1 MELTGALTPLTMPT
15 TLRDSDLELLRYCH
29 ELRFCTIDH
38 LAALTGRHRQALHL
52 RLQQLIAEKY
62 IYRIKFP
69 NPNQKHIYSI
79 GSQGFTYLAYCGAIQ
94 LADVP
99 ARLRTNE
106 LKPLFLS
113 HTLLV
118 TDIHATLIL
127 AGRNSE
133 KRLADWREGKG
144 LYDSVTFYDA
154 GRKIRL
160 PVCPDAFF
168 TVEKNADP
176 KTNLAFA
183 LEADRGTT
191 TRRTFDD
198 KITGYWRF
206 LEQNRQIKRYGVK
219 WFRVITI
226 TLTAARAESLAELA
240 DQSIPK
246 RFRKY
251 FLFASRE
258 NFSLEHP
265 GGLYSPVFCTLKGST
280 FTSLVP

>member
-1 MELTGALTPLTMPT
+1 MLTA
-15 TLRDSDLELLRYCH
+15 LRDSDLEILRYCH

-38 LAALTGRHRQALHL
+38 LTALTGRHRQALHL

-79 GSQGFTYLAYCGAIQ
+79 GSHGFKHLAFSGSIP

-118 TDIHATLIL
+118 TDIHTTLML
-127 AGRNSE
+127 ASRNSPLQ
-133 KRLADWREGKG
+133 LADWREGKG
-144 LYDSVTFYDA
+144 IYDSVTFYEN

-160 PVCPDAFF
+160 PVCPDGFF
-168 TVEKNADP
+168 SIK
-176 KTNLAFA
+176 KTTRTGPGNQLAFA
-183 LEADRGTT
+183 LEADRSTT

-198 KITGYWRF
+198 KIKAYCQY
-206 LEQNRQIKRYGVK
+206 LEQNRQAKMFNVR
-219 WFRVITI
+219 WFRIVTF
-226 TLTAARAESLAELA
+226 TLTEAREKSLANLA
-240 DQSIPK
+240 NQTVPDRLK
-246 RFRKY
+246 KF
-251 FLFASRE
+251 FLFTSRE
-258 NFSLEHP
+258 NFSLEDSNP
-265 GGLYSPVFCTLKGST
+265 IYRSIYRTLKGDKPVSIMP
-280 FTSLVP
+280 F